1 MNTNDKVPVRI
12 PNHGGSVT
20 QDGVIESIKD
30 GYAIVVV
37 DDERLPARIVADSL
51 GAIEYPNEIC
61 CWERV
66 VPPPVERGES
76 VPEQSLAERIEELQR
91 QLNDLAAQV

>member
-20 QDGVIESIKD
+20 QDGVVESVAK

-37 DDERLPARIVADSL
+37 EGERLPARIVADSL

-66 VPPPVERGES
+66 VPPPVERAEAPFEPS
-76 VPEQSLAERIEELQR
+76 LEDRLAELERKFDELKG
-91 QLNDLAAQV
+91 